1 MKNIVVTLLIF
12 SCFTMFAQVNANLS
26 NIQTKLDNLSTQ
38 TNAPIIPLFDLRYE
52 GIKGSRF
59 FNEEYS
65 TGEIWMTNNRHYTT
79 EMEYKFDEHENGV
92 QVKFKSTGKEI
103 TLFNNEVEI
112 FKLKMNG
119 KEVTYFKA
127 EVPGESDANKLFQVI
142 FLGDKYK
149 LIKLPSKKLVRHD
162 EKGNSYVNTRKY
174 DEFEDNSRYFIKTN
188 DKDFREIKFKKS
200 AFMKTIADKKQ
211 QLEKIFNQK
220 EYKGDLSD
228 VMIAEVLQI
237 ISKDNKEN

>member
-1 MKNIVVTLLIF
+1 MKNIIVTLLVF

-26 NIQTKLDNLSTQ
+26 NIQTKLDNLTTQ

-112 FKLKMNG
+112 FKLRMNG

-127 EVPGESDANKLFQVI
+127 EVPGEGDANKLFQVI
-142 FLGDKYK
+142 FLSEKYK

-162 EKGNSYVNTRKY
+162 EKGNSYVDTRKY
-174 DEFEDNSRYFIKTN
+174 DEFEDNHRYFIKTN
-188 DKDFREIKFKKS
+188 DKDFKELKFKKS
-200 AFMKTIADKKQ
+200 AFTKTIVEKKQ

-220 EYKGDLSD
+220 EYKGDLTD

-237 ISKDNKEN
+237 LSKEN